1 MFKPFKVKKYLHGSY
16 EDNWNVIS
24 KAEKKG
30 CRDSHDLKYL
40 GSEVCFEVEID
51 EDSNNR
57 VLKIN
62 GIDVSD
68 KNISI

>member
-1 MFKPFKVKKYLHGSY
+1 MTFKVKKYLHSDK
-16 EDNWNVIS
+16 EDNWDIEN
-24 KAEKKG
+24 KAKKKKFTNT
-30 CRDSHDLKYL
+30 DTLLYL
-40 GSEVCFEVEID
+40 GYEVCFDVEID
-51 EDSNNR
+51 EECNNR

>member
-1 MFKPFKVKKYLHGSY
+1 MSFKVKKYLHSDK
-16 EDNWNVIS
+16 EDNWSIES
-24 KAEKKG
+24 KAEKKKFNNT
-30 CRDSHDLKYL
+30 DNLLYL
-40 GSEVCFEVEID
+40 GYEVCFEVEID
-51 EDSNNR
+51 EECNNK